1 MLIRGVKVKIY
12 DASPEVYA
20 LWRKAL
26 TEEKLNEPKQIEFI
40 HNILQNHKCKTLID
54 LGGGIGIHTGALAE
68 KGYNVTLLDASSK
81 ALKIAKINYPSLDV
95 VQSSFEKIKE
105 NRLFDAAICMW
116 TTFPYILKEEG
127 RKSFFGWIRKN
138 VKKVVI
144 LDESNFYLLPPKFHQ
159 SYSASDG
166 NREITITRDGTITN
180 IGLRKSRYKSE
191 IIDLNKKGKM
201 IIEDEEILQFISID
215 KLKKYMGNGW
225 TLNKIYGK
233 YHTKSF
239 YEKDKSPRIVTI
251 FIRK

>member
-1 MLIRGVKVKIY
+1 MKIY
-12 DASPEVYA
+12 EASPEVYA

-26 TEEKLNEPKQIEFI
+26 TGEKLNEPKQIEFI
-40 HNILQNHKCKTLID
+40 HNLLQNHKCKTLID
-54 LGGGIGIHTGALAE
+54 LGGGIGIHAGVLAE

-105 NRLFDAAICMW
+105 NKLFDAAICMW
-116 TTFPYILKEEG
+116 TTFPYILEEEG
-127 RKSFFGWIRKN
+127 RKYFFRWIREH
-138 VKKVVI
+138 VKKIVI

-166 NREITITRDGTITN
+166 NREIAVTRDGTINPT
-180 IGLRKSRYKSE
+180 GLRKVRYKSE
-191 IIDLNKKGKM
+191 VTDLNKKGRM

-225 TLNKIYGK
+225 TLNKICGEYN
-233 YHTKSF
+233 TKSF
-239 YEKDKSPRIVTI
+239 YEKAKSPRIVTI